1 MVRMYLDDLR
11 IPKKSFDVIVRSFDE
26 AVLYVKQYGIPNF
39 ISFDHDLGANKDGTI
54 LLSGYDFAK
63 WLVIQDMDKVY
74 TFPSNFTYNVHSAN
88 PVGKKNIESYLDGYF
103 QHHK

>member
-11 IPKKSFDVIVRSFDE
+11 IPKKSFDVIVRSFD
-26 AVLYVKQYGIPNF
+26 
-39 ISFDHDLGANKDGTI
+39 
-54 LLSGYDFAK
+54 DFVK